1 MSRHGLGGHSPSLDP
16 TAIAQTAVVAVS
28 TT

>member
-1 MSRHGLGGHSPSLDP
+1 MSRHGLGGHSPSLD
-16 TAIAQTAVVAVS
+16 TIAIAQTAVVAVS